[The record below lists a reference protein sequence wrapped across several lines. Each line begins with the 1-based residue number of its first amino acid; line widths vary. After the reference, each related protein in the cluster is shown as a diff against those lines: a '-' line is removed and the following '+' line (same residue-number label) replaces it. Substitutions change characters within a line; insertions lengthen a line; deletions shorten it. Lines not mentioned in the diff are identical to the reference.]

1 MSTQFNT
8 NKPIVNVGTIGHIDH
23 GKSSLTTAIVST
35 LAPLGLAKPRTY
47 QQITAGGVARDKHKV
62 VTVIVSHTEY
72 ESRVRSYAHVDCPGH
87 ADYVRNMI
95 VGAAQMDGGVLVVA
109 ADEGPMPQTR
119 EHLLLARQVGVPAM
133 VVFLNR
139 CDKVTEVELIDLVE
153 AEVRTMLTRYGYDGV
168 GAPVIRGSAKNAIEH
183 PTDAAATRPI
193 WEMLDALDRYIP
205 LPKRPIDRPFLL
217 PIEGVYSIEGRG
229 TVVTGLI
236 ERGRVTLGDKLEVVG
251 LAPEAVSTVCTG
263 IERFKWP
270 QPWAEAGANVGLLL
284 RGIGRDEIRRG
295 QVIAAPGTV
304 QPRTHFKA
312 EVYVLTADEGGRHTA
327 FTPRFKPQ
335 FFFRT
340 AGVTGEVLSVT
351 NDTVEGGGA
360 GAGTVMPG
368 DRVTMEV
375 QLEVDKPIAL
385 QPELRFAIREGG
397 CTVGQGVVVEVL
409 N

>member
-1 MSTQFNT
+1 MSTQP
-8 NKPIVNVGTIGHIDH
+8 KPFVNVGTIGHIDH
-23 GKSSLTTAIVST
+23 GKSSLTTAIVSV

-47 QQITAGGVARDKHKV
+47 QQITAGGVKRDKQKV
-62 VTVIVSHTEY
+62 VTVIVSHTAY
-72 ESRVRSYAHVDCPGH
+72 ESRLRSYAHVDCPGH

-95 VGAAQMDGGVLVVA
+95 VGAAQMDGGILVVA

-119 EHLLLARQVGVPAM
+119 EHLLLAQQVGVPAM

-139 CDKVTEVELIDLVE
+139 VDLVTEPELLDLVE
-153 AEVRTMLTRYGYDGV
+153 AEVRAMLTRYGYDGENT
-168 GAPVIRGSAKNAIEH
+168 PVIRGSAKAAIER
-183 PTDAAATRPI
+183 PTDPAANGPI
-193 WEMLDALDRYIP
+193 WELLDALDSAIP
-205 LPKRPIDRPFLL
+205 LPARPIDKPFLL
-217 PIEGVYSIEGRG
+217 PIEGLYSIEGRG

-236 ERGRVTLGDKLEVVG
+236 ERGRIELGDKVEIVG
-251 LAPEAVSTVCTG
+251 LSSVAVGSVCTG
-263 IERFKWP
+263 IERFNQP
-270 QPWAEAGANVGLLL
+270 QKSAEAGANVGMLL
-284 RGIGRDEIRRG
+284 RGVSRDQVRRG
-295 QVIAAPGTV
+295 QVVAAPGSV
-304 QPRTHFKA
+304 QPRTHFTA

-351 NDTVEGGGA
+351 NDRTDGGA
-360 GAGTVMPG
+360 AVMPG

-375 QLEVDKPIAL
+375 QLESDKPVAL

-409 N
+409 A